1 VFRVYLICV
10 VIAAAIA
17 VRYTFA
23 CYIRPFA
30 DCRRCD
36 GLGKTR
42 RKLARSWRP
51 CRRCRSTGK
60 RLRHGRRAFNYLT
73 KTRRT
78 AKAADRTTSST
89 RPTIS
94 TGNRR

>member
-17 VRYTFA
+17 ARYIFA

-42 RKLARSWRP
+42 RKLGRSWRP

-60 RLRHGRRAFNYLT
+60 RLRHGRRVFNYLT
-73 KTRRT
+73 TTRRT
-78 AKAADRTTSST
+78 AKAATTT
-89 RPTIS
+89 ARPTVS
-94 TGNRR
+94 TGHRR